1 MSILDDKRE
10 ISTET
15 IGELKKNQK
24 ILSNRQ
30 LMLKNLQKLIESL
43 GECEDYIQSVV
54 DNKQAGDSEIGILLH
69 KCLGQFSSSDMV
81 LLEEMVKT
89 NFKDAMMTNN
99 LSKLQLAQIHLT
111 EKINSIFS
119 QSLNNYILH

>member
-1 MSILDDKRE
+1 
-10 ISTET
+10 
-15 IGELKKNQK
+15 
-24 ILSNRQ
+24 
-30 LMLKNLQKLIESL
+30 MLKNLQKLIESL

-54 DNKQAGDSEIGILLH
+54 ENKQAGDSEIGILLH